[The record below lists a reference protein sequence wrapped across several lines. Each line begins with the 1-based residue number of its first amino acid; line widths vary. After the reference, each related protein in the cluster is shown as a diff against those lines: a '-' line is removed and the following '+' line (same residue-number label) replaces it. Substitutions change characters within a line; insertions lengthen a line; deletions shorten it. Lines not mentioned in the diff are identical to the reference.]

1 MLEGC
6 CRQQVR
12 WTHSIRSARGAVYRL
27 CVGGLIAGSTV
38 ALALGL
44 TQAQVQAQTQA
55 IAQAQ
60 AQPQPQAQPQL
71 QTPPQLQAQ
80 PSPRAMPFSA
90 ETQNTA
96 VTQYENS
103 FPIFHPTRDPRGM
116 VASEQRLATQVGV
129 DILAKGGNAIDAA
142 VGVGFALAVVLP
154 NAGNLGGGG
163 FMLVQ
168 TAKGAKPIALDFREV
183 APASASRDMYL
194 DQKDHVIA
202 GKSTQSPYAVGV
214 PGSVAGLVRALQ
226 DYGTLSLEQVIAPAI
241 QLAEDGFIV
250 SAVLAEQFS
259 LQRTHLGRWPGT
271 REIFFKHKD
280 PSNASCALSE
290 CSLDALTTY
299 RAGERLIQKDLASTL
314 RLIAQHGAAGFY
326 EGPIAQKIV
335 AELNLDGQV
344 LSLKDLQDYRVVQRE
359 PVHGTYRSFD
369 IYSMPAPSSGGV
381 HLIQMLNLLERYPL
395 AQYGAGSAQVVHLI
409 AESARLAYA
418 DRAEHLGDPDFVKV
432 PQKGLTSKK
441 YANELADKI
450 KLDRATPSVMVK
462 PGQPQAFESDQTTH
476 FSVMDAAGNVVSC
489 TYTLNLNF
497 GSGIV
502 ARGTGVLLNN
512 EMDDFSIKPGVP
524 NAFGLI
530 GGDAN
535 GIAPGKRPLSSMTP
549 VIVSTQQGPMLA
561 TGSPGG
567 ARIITTVLQ
576 NLINIIDFNMNV
588 TEAIAMPRMHHQWSP
603 DFLRLEQGFSP
614 DTIALLQKMGHEVRI
629 MPAMGRVQTVQ
640 RRGNFYFGASDPRNP
655 DGAALGIG
663 PSP

>member
-27 CVGGLIAGSTV
+27 CLGGLIVGSTV
-38 ALALGL
+38 ALALGS
-44 TQAQVQAQTQA
+44 ARAQTQG
-55 IAQAQ
+55 QN
-60 AQPQPQAQPQL
+60 QPQPQIQSPA
-71 QTPPQLQAQ
+71 QLQAQ
-80 PSPRAMPFSA
+80 SSSYTQPQPATLSA
-90 ETQNTA
+90 VAQNTA
-96 VTQYENS
+96 ITQYDHTFS
-103 FPIFHPTRDPRGM
+103 IFHPERGQRGM
-116 VASEQRLATQVGV
+116 VASEQRLASQVGI
-129 DILAKGGNAIDAA
+129 DILAQGGNAIDAA

-154 NAGNLGGGG
+154 NSAGLGGGG
-163 FMLVQ
+163 FMLIQ
-168 TAKGAKPIALDFREV
+168 TAKGTKPVALDFREV

-194 DQKDHVIA
+194 DAQDRVLA
-202 GKSTQSPYAVGV
+202 SKSTQSPYAVGV
-214 PGSVAGLVRALQ
+214 PGSVAGLARALQ

-241 QLAEDGFIV
+241 HLAENGFIV
-250 SAVLAEQFS
+250 SAVLAEQLS

-280 PSNASCALSE
+280 PSNTSCALSE

-314 RLIAQHGAAGFY
+314 RLIGQHGAAGFY
-326 EGPIAQKIV
+326 QGPVAQKIV
-335 AELNLDGQV
+335 AELNLDGQI

-359 PVHGTYRSFD
+359 PVHGTYRGFD

-409 AESARLAYA
+409 AESARLAYS
-418 DRAEHLGDPDFVKV
+418 DRAEHLGDPDFVKI
-432 PQKGLTSKK
+432 PQTGLTSKK
-441 YANELADKI
+441 YANELAGKI

-462 PGQPQAFESDQTTH
+462 PGQPQGFESDQTTH

-502 ARGTGVLLNN
+502 ARGTGVLMNN

-535 GIAPGKRPLSSMTP
+535 AIAPGKRPLSSMTP

-576 NLINIIDFNMNV
+576 QLINIIDFKMNIA
-588 TEAIAMPRMHHQWSP
+588 EAIAMPRMHHQWLP
-603 DFLRLEQGFSP
+603 DFLRLERGYSP

-640 RRGNFYFGASDPRNP
+640 RRGDLFLGASDPRNP

-663 PSP
+663 LSP

>member
-6 CRQQVR
+6 RQQMR
-12 WTHSIRSARGAVYRL
+12 WTHSIRSARGAVYRF
-27 CVGGLIAGSTV
+27 CVGGLIAGIAAAATLPP
-38 ALALGL
+38 ARAQTL
-44 TQAQVQAQTQA
+44 TQTQA
-55 IAQAQ
+55 PVQSL
-60 AQPQPQAQPQL
+60 PQPLP
-71 QTPPQLQAQ
+71 Q
-80 PSPRAMPFSA
+80 PSPQVQTQLAPPSA
-90 ETQNTA
+90 TAPNTA
-96 VTQYENS
+96 ITRYDNS
-103 FPIFHPTRDPRGM
+103 FSIFHPERGQRGM
-116 VASEQRLATQVGV
+116 VASEQRLASQVGV
-129 DILAKGGNAIDAA
+129 DILAQGGNAIDAA

-168 TAKGAKPIALDFREV
+168 TAKGTKPVALDFREV

-194 DQKDHVIA
+194 DAQDRVIT
-202 GKSTQSPYAVGV
+202 GKSTQSPFAVGV

-241 QLAEDGFIV
+241 QLAENGFIV

-280 PSNASCALSE
+280 PSNTTCTLSE
-290 CSLDALTTY
+290 CPLDALTTY
-299 RAGERLIQKDLASTL
+299 RAGERLIQKDLANTL
-314 RLIAQHGAAGFY
+314 RLIAQQGAAGFY
-326 EGPIAQKIV
+326 QGTVAQKIV
-335 AELNLDGQV
+335 AELNLDGQA

-359 PVHGTYRSFD
+359 AVHGTYRGFD
-369 IYSMPAPSSGGV
+369 VYSMPAPSSGGV

-395 AQYGAGSAQVVHLI
+395 AQYGAGSAQVLHLI

-432 PQKGLTSKK
+432 PQKGLVAKK
-441 YANELADKI
+441 YADELAGKI
-450 KLDRATPSVMVK
+450 KLDRATPSATVK

-535 GIAPGKRPLSSMTP
+535 AIAPGKRPLSSMTP
-549 VIVSTQQGPMLA
+549 VIVSGPEGPMLA

-576 NLINIIDFNMNV
+576 NLINIIDFKMNIA
-588 TEAIAMPRMHHQWSP
+588 EAIAAPRMHHQWLP
-603 DFLRLEQGFSP
+603 DFLRLERGFSP
-614 DTIALLQKMGHEVRI
+614 DTVVLLKNIGHEVRI
-629 MPAMGRVQTVQ
+629 MPTMGRVQTVQ
-640 RRGNFYFGASDPRNP
+640 RQSNLFWGASDPRNP
-655 DGAALGIG
+655 DGAALGLG
-663 PSP
+663 LNP

>member
-1 MLEGC
+1 MLEG

-12 WTHSIRSARGAVYRL
+12 WTHSIRSAQGAVYRL
-27 CVGGLIAGSTV
+27 CVGGFIVGSSIAI
-38 ALALGL
+38 ALSPA
-44 TQAQVQAQTQA
+44 QAQTHGQIQPQTQLQSPA
-55 IAQAQ
+55 QPQAQAQ
-60 AQPQPQAQPQL
+60 AQA
-71 QTPPQLQAQ
+71 QLQAQ
-80 PSPRAMPFSA
+80 PQSAPPSPVA
-90 ETQNTA
+90 QNTA
-96 VTQYENS
+96 ITRYDNS
-103 FPIFHPTRDPRGM
+103 FSIFHPERGQRGM
-116 VASEQRLATQVGV
+116 VASEQRLASQVGV
-129 DILAKGGNAIDAA
+129 DILAQGGNAIDAA

-163 FMLVQ
+163 FMLMQ
-168 TAKGAKPIALDFREV
+168 TAKATQPVALDFREV

-194 DQKDHVIA
+194 DEKDRVVA

-241 QLAEDGFIV
+241 QLAENGFIV

-280 PSNASCALSE
+280 PSKISCALSD
-290 CSLDALTTY
+290 CPLDALTTY

-326 EGPIAQKIV
+326 SGPVAQKIV
-335 AELNLDGQV
+335 TELNQDGQV
-344 LSLKDLQDYRVVQRE
+344 FSLKDLQDYRVVVRE
-359 PVHGTYRSFD
+359 PVHGTYRGFD
-369 IYSMPAPSSGGV
+369 VYSMPAPSSGGV

-432 PQKGLTSKK
+432 PQKGLASKK
-441 YANELADKI
+441 YADELTSKI
-450 KLDRATPSVMVK
+450 KPDRATPSAMVK
-462 PGQPQAFESDQTTH
+462 AGQPQAFESDQTTH

-535 GIAPGKRPLSSMTP
+535 AIAPGKRPLSSMTP
-549 VIVSTQQGPMLA
+549 VIISTAEGAVLA

-576 NLINIIDFNMNV
+576 NLINIIDFKMNIA
-588 TEAIAMPRMHHQWSP
+588 EAIAVPRMHHQWVP
-603 DFLRLEQGFSP
+603 DYLRLERGFSP

-640 RRGNFYFGASDPRNP
+640 RTGTQFFGASDPRNP
-655 DGAALGIG
+655 DGAAFGIG
-663 PSP
+663 LSP

>member
-6 CRQQVR
+6 RQQMR
-12 WTHSIRSARGAVYRL
+12 WTHSIRSARGAVYRF
-27 CVGGLIAGSTV
+27 CVGGLIAGIAAAATLPP
-38 ALALGL
+38 ARAQTL
-44 TQAQVQAQTQA
+44 TQTAPVQSL
-55 IAQAQ
+55 
-60 AQPQPQAQPQL
+60 PQPLP
-71 QTPPQLQAQ
+71 Q
-80 PSPRAMPFSA
+80 PSPQVQTQLAPPSA
-90 ETQNTA
+90 TAPNTA
-96 VTQYENS
+96 ITRYDNS
-103 FPIFHPTRDPRGM
+103 FSIFHPERGQRGM
-116 VASEQRLATQVGV
+116 VASEQRLASQVGV
-129 DILAKGGNAIDAA
+129 DILAQGGNAIDAA

-168 TAKGAKPIALDFREV
+168 TAKGTKPVALDFREV

-194 DQKDHVIA
+194 DAQDRVIT
-202 GKSTQSPYAVGV
+202 GKSTQSPFAVGV

-241 QLAEDGFIV
+241 QLAENGFIV

-280 PSNASCALSE
+280 PSNTTCTLSE
-290 CSLDALTTY
+290 CPLDSLTTY
-299 RAGERLIQKDLASTL
+299 RAGERLIQKDLANTL
-314 RLIAQHGAAGFY
+314 RLIAQQGAAGFY
-326 EGPIAQKIV
+326 QGTVAQKIV
-335 AELNLDGQV
+335 AELNLDGQA

-359 PVHGTYRSFD
+359 AVHGTYRGFD
-369 IYSMPAPSSGGV
+369 VYSMPAPSSGGV

-395 AQYGAGSAQVVHLI
+395 AQYGAGSAQVLHLI

-432 PQKGLTSKK
+432 PQKGLVAKK
-441 YANELADKI
+441 YADELAGKI
-450 KLDRATPSVMVK
+450 KLDRATPSATVK

-535 GIAPGKRPLSSMTP
+535 AIAPGKRPLSSMTP
-549 VIVSTQQGPMLA
+549 VIVSGPEGPILA

-576 NLINIIDFNMNV
+576 NLINIIDFKMNIA
-588 TEAIAMPRMHHQWSP
+588 EAIAAPRMHHQWLP
-603 DFLRLEQGFSP
+603 DFLRLERGFSP
-614 DTIALLQKMGHEVRI
+614 DTVVLLKNMGHEVRI
-629 MPAMGRVQTVQ
+629 MPTMGRVQTVQ
-640 RRGNFYFGASDPRNP
+640 RQSNLFWGASDPRNP
-655 DGAALGIG
+655 DGAALGLG
-663 PSP
+663 LNP

>member
-6 CRQQVR
+6 CRQQMR

-27 CVGGLIAGSTV
+27 CVGGLIAGIAAAATLPP
-38 ALALGL
+38 ARAQTLTP
-44 TQAQVQAQTQA
+44 TQAPVQSLPQPLLQPSLQVQTRPAPPSATAPNTA
-55 IAQAQ
+55 IA
-60 AQPQPQAQPQL
+60 
-71 QTPPQLQAQ
+71 
-80 PSPRAMPFSA
+80 R
-90 ETQNTA
+90 
-96 VTQYENS
+96 YDNS
-103 FPIFHPTRDPRGM
+103 FSIFHPERGQRGM
-116 VASEQRLATQVGV
+116 VASEQRLASQVGV
-129 DILAKGGNAIDAA
+129 DILAQGGNAIDAA

-168 TAKGAKPIALDFREV
+168 TAKGTKPVALDFREV

-194 DQKDHVIA
+194 DAQDRVIA
-202 GKSTQSPYAVGV
+202 GKSTQSPFAVGV
-214 PGSVAGLVRALQ
+214 PGSVAGLVRVLQ

-241 QLAEDGFIV
+241 QLAENGFIV

-280 PSNASCALSE
+280 PSNTNCALAE
-290 CSLDALTTY
+290 CSLDTLITY
-299 RAGERLIQKDLASTL
+299 RAGERLFQKDLAHTL

-326 EGPIAQKIV
+326 QGPVAQKIV
-335 AELNLDGQV
+335 AELNLEGQA
-344 LSLKDLQDYRVVQRE
+344 LSLKDLQDYRVVQRQ
-359 PVHGTYRSFD
+359 PVHGTYRGFD

-409 AESARLAYA
+409 AEIARLAYA

-432 PQKGLTSKK
+432 PQTGLTSKK
-441 YANELADKI
+441 YANELAGKI
-450 KLDRATPSVMVK
+450 KPDRATPSVIIK

-535 GIAPGKRPLSSMTP
+535 AIAPGKRPLSSMTP
-549 VIVSTQQGPMLA
+549 VIVSGPEGSMLA

-576 NLINIIDFNMNV
+576 NLINVIDFKMNIAD
-588 TEAIAMPRMHHQWSP
+588 AIAAPRMHHQWLP
-603 DFLRLEQGFSP
+603 DFLRLERGFSP
-614 DTIALLQKMGHEVRI
+614 DTVVLLKNMGHEVRI
-629 MPAMGRVQTVQ
+629 MPTMGRVQTVQ
-640 RRGNFYFGASDPRNP
+640 RQTNLFWGASDPRNP
-655 DGAALGIG
+655 DGAALGLG
-663 PSP
+663 LNP

>member
-1 MLEGC
+1 MLEGS
-6 CRQQVR
+6 RQQMR
-12 WTHSIRSARGAVYRL
+12 WTHSIRSARGAVYRF
-27 CVGGLIAGSTV
+27 CVGGLIAGIAAAATLPP
-38 ALALGL
+38 ARAQTL
-44 TQAQVQAQTQA
+44 TQTQA
-55 IAQAQ
+55 PVQSL
-60 AQPQPQAQPQL
+60 PQPLP
-71 QTPPQLQAQ
+71 Q
-80 PSPRAMPFSA
+80 PSPQVQTQLASPSA
-90 ETQNTA
+90 TAPNTA
-96 VTQYENS
+96 ITRYDNS
-103 FPIFHPTRDPRGM
+103 FSIFHPERGQRGM
-116 VASEQRLATQVGV
+116 VASEQRIASQVGV
-129 DILAKGGNAIDAA
+129 DILAQGGNAIDAA

-168 TAKGAKPIALDFREV
+168 TAKGTKPVALDFREV

-194 DQKDHVIA
+194 DAQDRVIT
-202 GKSTQSPYAVGV
+202 GKSTQSPFAVGV

-241 QLAEDGFIV
+241 QLAENGFIV

-280 PSNASCALSE
+280 PSNTTCTLSE
-290 CSLDALTTY
+290 CPLDALTTY
-299 RAGERLIQKDLASTL
+299 RAGERLIQKDLANTL
-314 RLIAQHGAAGFY
+314 RLIAQQGAAGFY
-326 EGPIAQKIV
+326 QGTVAQKIV
-335 AELNLDGQV
+335 AELNLDGQA

-359 PVHGTYRSFD
+359 AVHGTYRGFD
-369 IYSMPAPSSGGV
+369 VYSMPAPSSGGV
-381 HLIQMLNLLERYPL
+381 HLIQMLNLLERFPL
-395 AQYGAGSAQVVHLI
+395 AQYGAGSAQVLHLI

-432 PQKGLTSKK
+432 PQKGLVAKK
-441 YANELADKI
+441 YADELAGKI
-450 KLDRATPSVMVK
+450 KLDRATPSATVK

-535 GIAPGKRPLSSMTP
+535 AIAPGKRPLSSMTP
-549 VIVSTQQGPMLA
+549 VIVSAPEGLVLA

-576 NLINIIDFNMNV
+576 NLVNVIDFKMNIA
-588 TEAIAMPRMHHQWSP
+588 EAIAAPRMHHQWLP
-603 DFLRLEQGFSP
+603 DFLRLERGFSP
-614 DTIALLQKMGHEVRI
+614 DTVVLLKNMGHEVRI
-629 MPAMGRVQTVQ
+629 MPTMGRVQTVQ
-640 RRGNFYFGASDPRNP
+640 RQSNFFWGASDPRNP
-655 DGAALGIG
+655 DGAALGLG
-663 PSP
+663 LNP

>member
-6 CRQQVR
+6 RQQMR
-12 WTHSIRSARGAVYRL
+12 WTHSIRSARGAVYRF
-27 CVGGLIAGSTV
+27 CVGGLIAGIAAAATLPP
-38 ALALGL
+38 ARAQTL
-44 TQAQVQAQTQA
+44 TQTAPVQSL
-55 IAQAQ
+55 
-60 AQPQPQAQPQL
+60 PQPLP
-71 QTPPQLQAQ
+71 Q
-80 PSPRAMPFSA
+80 PSPQVQTQLAPPSA
-90 ETQNTA
+90 TAPNTA
-96 VTQYENS
+96 ITRYDNS
-103 FPIFHPTRDPRGM
+103 FSIFHPERGQRGM
-116 VASEQRLATQVGV
+116 VASEQRLASQVGV
-129 DILAKGGNAIDAA
+129 DILAQGGNAIDAA

-168 TAKGAKPIALDFREV
+168 TAKGTKPVALDFREV

-194 DQKDHVIA
+194 DAQDRVIT
-202 GKSTQSPYAVGV
+202 GKSTQSPFAVGV

-241 QLAEDGFIV
+241 QLAENGFIV

-280 PSNASCALSE
+280 PSNTTCTLSE
-290 CSLDALTTY
+290 CPLDSLTTY
-299 RAGERLIQKDLASTL
+299 RAGERLIQKDLANTL
-314 RLIAQHGAAGFY
+314 RLIAQQGAAGFY
-326 EGPIAQKIV
+326 QGTVAQKIV
-335 AELNLDGQV
+335 AELNLDGQA

-359 PVHGTYRSFD
+359 AVHGTYRGFD
-369 IYSMPAPSSGGV
+369 VYSMPAPSSGGV

-395 AQYGAGSAQVVHLI
+395 AQYGAGSAQVLHLI

-432 PQKGLTSKK
+432 PQKGLVAKK
-441 YANELADKI
+441 YADELAGKI
-450 KLDRATPSVMVK
+450 KLDRATPSATVK

-535 GIAPGKRPLSSMTP
+535 AIAPGKRPLSSMTP
-549 VIVSTQQGPMLA
+549 VIVSGPEGPMLA

-576 NLINIIDFNMNV
+576 NLVNVIDFKMNIA
-588 TEAIAMPRMHHQWSP
+588 EAIAAPRMHHQWLP
-603 DFLRLEQGFSP
+603 DFLRLERGFSP
-614 DTIALLQKMGHEVRI
+614 DTVVLLKNMGHEVRI
-629 MPAMGRVQTVQ
+629 MPTMGRVQTVQ
-640 RRGNFYFGASDPRNP
+640 RQSNLFWGASDPRNP
-655 DGAALGIG
+655 DGAALGLG
-663 PSP
+663 LNP

>member
-6 CRQQVR
+6 RQQMR
-12 WTHSIRSARGAVYRL
+12 WTHSIRSARGAVYRF
-27 CVGGLIAGSTV
+27 CVGGLIAGIAAAATLPP
-38 ALALGL
+38 ARAQTL
-44 TQAQVQAQTQA
+44 TQTQA
-55 IAQAQ
+55 PVQSL
-60 AQPQPQAQPQL
+60 PQPLP
-71 QTPPQLQAQ
+71 Q
-80 PSPRAMPFSA
+80 PSPQVQTQLASPSA
-90 ETQNTA
+90 TAPNTA
-96 VTQYENS
+96 ITRYDNS
-103 FPIFHPTRDPRGM
+103 FSIFHPERGQRGM
-116 VASEQRLATQVGV
+116 VASEQRIASQVGV
-129 DILAKGGNAIDAA
+129 DILAQGGNAIDAA

-168 TAKGAKPIALDFREV
+168 TAKGTKPVALDFREV

-194 DQKDHVIA
+194 DAQDRVIT
-202 GKSTQSPYAVGV
+202 GKSTQSPFAVGV

-241 QLAEDGFIV
+241 QLAENGFIV

-280 PSNASCALSE
+280 PSNTTCTLSE
-290 CSLDALTTY
+290 CPLDALTTY
-299 RAGERLIQKDLASTL
+299 RAGERLIQKDLANTL
-314 RLIAQHGAAGFY
+314 RLIAQQGAAGFY
-326 EGPIAQKIV
+326 QGTVAQKIV
-335 AELNLDGQV
+335 AELNLDGQA

-359 PVHGTYRSFD
+359 AVHGTYRGFD
-369 IYSMPAPSSGGV
+369 VYSMPAPSSGGV
-381 HLIQMLNLLERYPL
+381 HLIQMLNLLERFPL
-395 AQYGAGSAQVVHLI
+395 AQYGAGSAQVLHLI

-432 PQKGLTSKK
+432 PQKGLVAKK
-441 YANELADKI
+441 YADELAGKI
-450 KLDRATPSVMVK
+450 KLDRATPSATVK

-535 GIAPGKRPLSSMTP
+535 AIAPGKRPLSSMTP
-549 VIVSTQQGPMLA
+549 VIVSAPEGLVLA

-576 NLINIIDFNMNV
+576 NLVNVIDFKMNIA
-588 TEAIAMPRMHHQWSP
+588 EAIAAPRMHHQWLP
-603 DFLRLEQGFSP
+603 DFLRLERGFSP
-614 DTIALLQKMGHEVRI
+614 DTVVLLKNMGHEVRI
-629 MPAMGRVQTVQ
+629 MPTMGRVQTVQ
-640 RRGNFYFGASDPRNP
+640 RQSNFFWGASDPRNP
-655 DGAALGIG
+655 DGAALGLG
-663 PSP
+663 LNP

>member
-1 MLEGC
+1 
-6 CRQQVR
+6 
-12 WTHSIRSARGAVYRL
+12 
-27 CVGGLIAGSTV
+27 
-38 ALALGL
+38 
-44 TQAQVQAQTQA
+44 
-55 IAQAQ
+55 
-60 AQPQPQAQPQL
+60 
-71 QTPPQLQAQ
+71 
-80 PSPRAMPFSA
+80 
-90 ETQNTA
+90 
-96 VTQYENS
+96 
-103 FPIFHPTRDPRGM
+103 M
-116 VASEQRLATQVGV
+116 VASEQRLASQVGV
-129 DILAKGGNAIDAA
+129 DILAQGGNAIDAA

-168 TAKGAKPIALDFREV
+168 TAKGNKPVALDFREV

-194 DQKDHVIA
+194 DAQDRVIT
-202 GKSTQSPYAVGV
+202 GKSTQSPFAVGV

-241 QLAEDGFIV
+241 QLAENGFIV

-259 LQRTHLGRWPGT
+259 LQRAHLGRWPGT

-280 PSNASCALSE
+280 PSNTTCTLSE
-290 CSLDALTTY
+290 CPLDALTTY

-314 RLIAQHGAAGFY
+314 RLIAQQGAAGFY
-326 EGPIAQKIV
+326 QGTVAQKIV
-335 AELNLDGQV
+335 AELNLDGQA

-359 PVHGTYRSFD
+359 AVHGTYRGFD
-369 IYSMPAPSSGGV
+369 VYSMPAPSSGGV
-381 HLIQMLNLLERYPL
+381 HLIQMLNLLERFPL
-395 AQYGAGSAQVVHLI
+395 AQYGAGSAQVLHLI

-418 DRAEHLGDPDFVKV
+418 DRAEYLGDPDFVKV
-432 PQKGLTSKK
+432 PQKGLVAKK
-441 YANELADKI
+441 YADELAGKI
-450 KLDRATPSVMVK
+450 KLDRATPSATVK

-502 ARGTGVLLNN
+502 VRGTGVLLNN

-535 GIAPGKRPLSSMTP
+535 AIAPGKRPLSSMTP
-549 VIVSTQQGPMLA
+549 VIVSAPEGLVLA

-576 NLINIIDFNMNV
+576 NLVNVIDFKMNIA
-588 TEAIAMPRMHHQWSP
+588 EAIAAPRMHHQWLP
-603 DFLRLEQGFSP
+603 DFLRLERGFSP
-614 DTIALLQKMGHEVRI
+614 DTVVLLKNMGHEVRI
-629 MPAMGRVQTVQ
+629 MPTMGRVQTVQ
-640 RRGNFYFGASDPRNP
+640 RQSNLFWGASDPRNP
-655 DGAALGIG
+655 DGAALGLG
-663 PSP
+663 LNP

>member
-1 MLEGC
+1 MLDA
-6 CRQQVR
+6 RVQQVR
-12 WTHSIRSARGAVYRL
+12 WSDSIRSARGAVYRL
-27 CVGGLIAGSTV
+27 CASGLIAGIAAAFFS
-38 ALALGL
+38 AH
-44 TQAQVQAQTQA
+44 AQTLAQTQA
-55 IAQAQ
+55 PVQAI
-60 AQPQPQAQPQL
+60 PQPLLQPSPQV
-71 QTPPQLQAQ
+71 QTPPA
-80 PSPRAMPFSA
+80 PASTTTP
-90 ETQNTA
+90 NTA
-96 VTQYENS
+96 VTQYDNS
-103 FPIFHPTRDPRGM
+103 FSIFHPERGQRGM
-116 VASEQRLATQVGV
+116 VASEQRLATQVGA
-129 DILAKGGNAIDAA
+129 DILAQGGNAVDAA

-154 NAGNLGGGG
+154 NAGTLGGGG

-168 TAKGAKPIALDFREV
+168 TAKSAKPVALDFREV
-183 APASASRDMYL
+183 APAAASRDMYL
-194 DQKDHVIA
+194 DPQDRVIA

-226 DYGTLSLEQVIAPAI
+226 DYGTLSLEQVVAPAI
-241 QLAEDGFIV
+241 QLAENGFIV

-271 REIFFKHKD
+271 REIFFKHKE
-280 PSNASCALSE
+280 PSNSSCALAD
-290 CSLDALTTY
+290 CPLDALTTY
-299 RAGERLIQKDLASTL
+299 RAGDRLVQKDLASTL

-326 EGPIAQKIV
+326 QGPVAQKIV

-344 LSLKDLQDYRVVQRE
+344 LSLKDLQDYRVAKRE
-359 PVHGTYRSFD
+359 PVHGTYRG
-369 IYSMPAPSSGGV
+369 INVYSMPAPSSGGV

-395 AQYGAGSAQVVHLI
+395 AQYGSGSAQVLHLI

-432 PQKGLTSKK
+432 PQKGLASKR
-441 YANELADKI
+441 YADELARKI
-450 KLDRATPSVMVK
+450 KPDRATPSAMVRA
-462 PGQPQAFESDQTTH
+462 GQPQAFESDQTTH

-535 GIAPGKRPLSSMTP
+535 AIAPGKRPLSSMTP
-549 VIVSTQQGPMLA
+549 VIVSTQDGPVLA

-576 NLINIIDFNMNV
+576 NLINIIDFKMNIA
-588 TEAIAMPRMHHQWSP
+588 EAIAAPRMHHQWLP
-603 DFLRLEQGFSP
+603 DFLRLERGFSP

-640 RRGNFYFGASDPRNP
+640 RQAEHFLGASDPRNP
-655 DGAALGIG
+655 DGAAQGLALTR
-663 PSP
+663 

>member
-6 CRQQVR
+6 RQQMR

-27 CVGGLIAGSTV
+27 CVSGLIAGSSI
-38 ALALGL
+38 ALSFSP
-44 TQAQVQAQTQA
+44 TWAQTQA
-55 IAQAQ
+55 QSP
-60 AQPQPQAQPQL
+60 AQPQPQSPAQPQ
-71 QTPPQLQAQ
+71 PQSSSHTQAQ
-80 PSPRAMPFSA
+80 AAPPPALA
-90 ETQNTA
+90 QNTA
-96 VTQYENS
+96 ITRYDNS
-103 FPIFHPTRDPRGM
+103 FSIFHPERGQRGM
-116 VASEQRLATQVGV
+116 VASEQRLASQVGV
-129 DILAKGGNAIDAA
+129 DILARGGNAIDAA

-168 TAKGAKPIALDFREV
+168 TAQASKPVALDFREV

-194 DQKDHVIA
+194 DAQDRVIA
-202 GKSTQSPYAVGV
+202 GKSTQSPFAVGV

-241 QLAEDGFIV
+241 QLAENGFIV

-280 PSNASCALSE
+280 SSKTSCALAE
-290 CSLDALTTY
+290 CSLDTLTTY
-299 RAGERLIQKDLASTL
+299 RAGERLIQKDLATTL

-326 EGPIAQKIV
+326 QGPVAQKII
-335 AELNLDGQV
+335 AELNLDGQA

-359 PVHGTYRSFD
+359 PVHGTYRGFD
-369 IYSMPAPSSGGV
+369 VYSMPAPSSGGV

-395 AQYGAGSAQVVHLI
+395 AQYGAGSAQVLHLI

-432 PQKGLTSKK
+432 PQTGLISKK
-441 YANELADKI
+441 YANELAGKI
-450 KLDRATPSVMVK
+450 KLDRVTPSVMVK

-476 FSVMDAAGNVVSC
+476 FSVIDAAGNVVSC

-535 GIAPGKRPLSSMTP
+535 AIAPGKRPLSSMTP
-549 VIVSTQQGPMLA
+549 VIVSGPEGPMLA

-576 NLINIIDFNMNV
+576 NLINMIDFKMNIA
-588 TEAIAMPRMHHQWSP
+588 EAIAAPRMHHQWLP
-603 DFLRLEQGFSP
+603 DFLRLERGFSP
-614 DTIALLQKMGHEVRI
+614 DTVVLLKNMGHDIRI

-640 RRGNFYFGASDPRNP
+640 RQANLFWGASDPRNP
-655 DGAALGIG
+655 DGAALGLG
-663 PSP
+663 LTP

>member
-6 CRQQVR
+6 RQQMR
-12 WTHSIRSARGAVYRL
+12 WTHSIRSARGAVYRF
-27 CVGGLIAGSTV
+27 CVGGLIAGIAAAATLPP
-38 ALALGL
+38 ARAQTL
-44 TQAQVQAQTQA
+44 TQTAPVQSL
-55 IAQAQ
+55 
-60 AQPQPQAQPQL
+60 PQPLP
-71 QTPPQLQAQ
+71 Q
-80 PSPRAMPFSA
+80 PSPQVQTQLAPPSA
-90 ETQNTA
+90 TAPNTA
-96 VTQYENS
+96 ITRYDNS
-103 FPIFHPTRDPRGM
+103 FSIFHPERGQRGM
-116 VASEQRLATQVGV
+116 VASEQRLASQVGV
-129 DILAKGGNAIDAA
+129 DILAQGGNAIDAA

-168 TAKGAKPIALDFREV
+168 TAKGTKPVALDFREV

-194 DQKDHVIA
+194 DAQDRVII
-202 GKSTQSPYAVGV
+202 GKSTQSPFAVGV

-241 QLAEDGFIV
+241 QLAENGFIV

-280 PSNASCALSE
+280 PSNTTCTLSE
-290 CSLDALTTY
+290 CPLDSLTTY
-299 RAGERLIQKDLASTL
+299 RAGERLIQKDLANTL
-314 RLIAQHGAAGFY
+314 RLIAQQGAAGFY
-326 EGPIAQKIV
+326 QGTVAQKIV
-335 AELNLDGQV
+335 AELNLDGQA

-359 PVHGTYRSFD
+359 AVHGTYRGFD
-369 IYSMPAPSSGGV
+369 VYSMPAPSSGGV

-395 AQYGAGSAQVVHLI
+395 AQYGAGSAQVLHLI

-432 PQKGLTSKK
+432 PQKGLVAKK
-441 YANELADKI
+441 YADELAGKI
-450 KLDRATPSVMVK
+450 KLDRATPSATVK

-476 FSVMDAAGNVVSC
+476 FSVMDTAGNVVSC

-535 GIAPGKRPLSSMTP
+535 AIAPGKRPLSSMTP
-549 VIVSTQQGPMLA
+549 VIVSTQQGQILA

-576 NLINIIDFNMNV
+576 QLINIIDFKMNIA
-588 TEAIAMPRMHHQWSP
+588 EAIAMPRMHHQWLP
-603 DFLRLEQGFSP
+603 DFLRLERGYSP

-640 RRGNFYFGASDPRNP
+640 RQGELFLGASDPRNP
-655 DGAALGIG
+655 DGAAHGLALTR
-663 PSP
+663 

>member
-6 CRQQVR
+6 CRQQMR

-27 CVGGLIAGSTV
+27 CVGGLIAGIAAAATLPP
-38 ALALGL
+38 ARAQTL
-44 TQAQVQAQTQA
+44 TQTQA
-55 IAQAQ
+55 PVQSL
-60 AQPQPQAQPQL
+60 PQPL
-71 QTPPQLQAQ
+71 LQ
-80 PSPRAMPFSA
+80 PSLQVQTRPAPPSA
-90 ETQNTA
+90 TAPNTA
-96 VTQYENS
+96 IARYDNTFS
-103 FPIFHPTRDPRGM
+103 IFHPERGQRGM
-116 VASEQRLATQVGV
+116 VASEQRLASQVGV
-129 DILAKGGNAIDAA
+129 DILAQGGNAIDAA

-168 TAKGAKPIALDFREV
+168 TAKGTKPVALDFREV

-194 DQKDHVIA
+194 DHQDRVIA

-214 PGSVAGLVRALQ
+214 PGSVAGLARALQ

-241 QLAEDGFIV
+241 QLAENGFIV

-271 REIFFKHKD
+271 REIFFKYKD
-280 PSNASCALSE
+280 PSNTHCALAE
-290 CSLDALTTY
+290 CSLDALITY
-299 RAGERLIQKDLASTL
+299 RAGERLIQKDLAHTL
-314 RLIAQHGAAGFY
+314 RLIAQHGAGGFY
-326 EGPIAQKIV
+326 QGPVAQKIV
-335 AELNLDGQV
+335 AELNLEGQA
-344 LSLKDLQDYRVVQRE
+344 LSLKDLQDYRVVQRQ
-359 PVHGTYRSFD
+359 PVHGTYRGFD

-409 AESARLAYA
+409 AETARLAYA

-432 PQKGLTSKK
+432 PQTGLTSKK
-441 YANELADKI
+441 YADELANKI
-450 KLDRATPSVMVK
+450 KPDRVTPSVMVK
-462 PGQPQAFESDQTTH
+462 PGQPPAFESDQTTH

-535 GIAPGKRPLSSMTP
+535 AIAPGKRPLSSMTP
-549 VIVSTQQGPMLA
+549 VIVSGPEGPMLA

-576 NLINIIDFNMNV
+576 NLINIIDFKMNIA
-588 TEAIAMPRMHHQWSP
+588 EAIAAPRMHHQWLP
-603 DFLRLEQGFSP
+603 DFLRLERGFSP
-614 DTIALLQKMGHEVRI
+614 DTVVLLKNMGHEVRI
-629 MPAMGRVQTVQ
+629 MPTMGRVQTVQ
-640 RRGNFYFGASDPRNP
+640 RQSNLFLGASDPRNP
-655 DGAALGIG
+655 DGAALGVGLI
-663 PSP
+663 P

>member
-6 CRQQVR
+6 RQQMR

-27 CVGGLIAGSTV
+27 CASGLIAGITV
-38 ALALGL
+38 AAVLPPA
-44 TQAQVQAQTQA
+44 QAQTLTQT
-55 IAQAQ
+55 QSPVQ
-60 AQPQPQAQPQL
+60 SLSQPL
-71 QTPPQLQAQ
+71 LQ
-80 PSPRAMPFSA
+80 PSHQVQTQPAPPSA
-90 ETQNTA
+90 TAPNTA
-96 VTQYENS
+96 ITRYDNS
-103 FPIFHPTRDPRGM
+103 FSIFHPERGQRGM
-116 VASEQRLATQVGV
+116 VASEQRLASQVGV
-129 DILAKGGNAIDAA
+129 DILAQGGNAIDAA
-142 VGVGFALAVVLP
+142 VGLGFALAVVLP

-168 TAKGAKPIALDFREV
+168 TAQATKPVALDFREV

-194 DQKDHVIA
+194 DAQDRVIA

-241 QLAEDGFIV
+241 QLAENGFIV
-250 SAVLAEQFS
+250 STVLAEQFS

-280 PSNASCALSE
+280 PSKTSCALSE
-290 CSLDALTTY
+290 CPLDALTTY
-299 RAGERLIQKDLASTL
+299 RAGERLIQKDLANTL
-314 RLIAQHGAAGFY
+314 RLIAQQGAAGFY
-326 EGPIAQKIV
+326 QGPVAQKIV

-344 LSLKDLQDYRVVQRE
+344 FSLKDLQDYRVVQRE
-359 PVHGTYRSFD
+359 PVHGKYRGFD

-395 AQYGAGSAQVVHLI
+395 AQYGAGSAQVLHLI

-418 DRAEHLGDPDFVKV
+418 DRAEYLGDSDFVKV
-432 PQKGLTSKK
+432 PQKGLASKK
-441 YANELADKI
+441 YAEELARKI
-450 KLDRATPSVMVK
+450 KLDRATPSVMVN
-462 PGQPQAFESDQTTH
+462 PGQPQAFESEQTTH
-476 FSVMDAAGNVVSC
+476 FSVMDAEGNVVSC

-535 GIAPGKRPLSSMTP
+535 AIAPGKRPLSSMTP
-549 VIVSTQQGPMLA
+549 VIVSAQEGPVLA

-576 NLINIIDFNMNV
+576 NLVNIIDFKMNIA
-588 TEAIAMPRMHHQWSP
+588 EAIAAPRMHHQWLP
-603 DFLRLEQGFSP
+603 DFLRLERGFSP
-614 DTIALLQKMGHEVRI
+614 DTVVLLKNMGHEVRI
-629 MPAMGRVQTVQ
+629 MPTMGRVQTVQ
-640 RRGNFYFGASDPRNP
+640 RQSNLFWGASDPRNP
-655 DGAALGIG
+655 DGAALGLRLN
-663 PSP
+663 P

>member
-6 CRQQVR
+6 RQQMR
-12 WTHSIRSARGAVYRL
+12 WTHSIRSARGAVYRF
-27 CVGGLIAGSTV
+27 CVGGLIAGIAAAATLPP
-38 ALALGL
+38 ARAQTL
-44 TQAQVQAQTQA
+44 TQTAPVQSL
-55 IAQAQ
+55 
-60 AQPQPQAQPQL
+60 PQPLP
-71 QTPPQLQAQ
+71 Q
-80 PSPRAMPFSA
+80 PSPQVQTQLAPPSA
-90 ETQNTA
+90 TAPNTA
-96 VTQYENS
+96 ITRYDNS
-103 FPIFHPTRDPRGM
+103 FPIFHPERGQRGM
-116 VASEQRLATQVGV
+116 VASEQRLASQVGV
-129 DILAKGGNAIDAA
+129 DILAQGGNAIDAA

-168 TAKGAKPIALDFREV
+168 TAKGTKPVALDFREV

-194 DQKDHVIA
+194 DAQDRVIT
-202 GKSTQSPYAVGV
+202 GKSTQSPFAVGV

-241 QLAEDGFIV
+241 QLAENGFIV

-280 PSNASCALSE
+280 PSNTTCTLSE
-290 CSLDALTTY
+290 CPLDSLTTY
-299 RAGERLIQKDLASTL
+299 RAGERLIQKDLANTL
-314 RLIAQHGAAGFY
+314 RLIAQQGAAGFY
-326 EGPIAQKIV
+326 QGTVAQKIV
-335 AELNLDGQV
+335 AELNLDGQA

-359 PVHGTYRSFD
+359 AVHGTYRGFD
-369 IYSMPAPSSGGV
+369 VYSMPAPSSGGV

-395 AQYGAGSAQVVHLI
+395 AQYGAGSAQVLHLI

-432 PQKGLTSKK
+432 PQKGLVAKK
-441 YANELADKI
+441 YADELAGKI
-450 KLDRATPSVMVK
+450 KLDRATPSATVK

-535 GIAPGKRPLSSMTP
+535 AIAPGKRPLSSMTP
-549 VIVSTQQGPMLA
+549 VIVSGPEGPMLA

-576 NLINIIDFNMNV
+576 NLINIIDFKMNIA
-588 TEAIAMPRMHHQWSP
+588 EAIAAPRMHHQWLP
-603 DFLRLEQGFSP
+603 DFLRLERGFSP
-614 DTIALLQKMGHEVRI
+614 DTVVLLKNMGHEVRI
-629 MPAMGRVQTVQ
+629 MPTMGRVQTVQ
-640 RRGNFYFGASDPRNP
+640 RQSNLFWGASDPRNP
-655 DGAALGIG
+655 DGAALGLG
-663 PSP
+663 LNP

>member
-1 MLEGC
+1 MLEAL
-6 CRQQVR
+6 RQQRR
-12 WTHSIRSARGAVYRL
+12 WSDSIRSGRVAVCRL
-27 CVGGLIAGSTV
+27 LTVGLIAGTV
-38 ALALGL
+38 PPLAV
-44 TQAQVQAQTQA
+44 A
-55 IAQAQ
+55 
-60 AQPQPQAQPQL
+60 
-71 QTPPQLQAQ
+71 
-80 PSPRAMPFSA
+80 
-90 ETQNTA
+90 QNTA
-96 VTQYENS
+96 VTQYDNS
-103 FPIFHPTRDPRGM
+103 FSIFHPEQGQRGM

-129 DILAKGGNAIDAA
+129 DILAQGGNAIDAA

-163 FMLVQ
+163 FMLIQ
-168 TAKGAKPIALDFREV
+168 TAKSTAPVALDFREV
-183 APASASRDMYL
+183 APALASRDMYL
-194 DQKDHVIA
+194 DQKDRVIA

-226 DYGTLSLEQVIAPAI
+226 EHGTLSLEQVIAPAI
-241 QLAEDGFIV
+241 GLAENGFIV
-250 SAVLAEQFS
+250 SAVLAEQFA

-271 REIFFKHKD
+271 REIFFKLKD
-280 PSNASCALSE
+280 PTNTSCALAQCPLES
-290 CSLDALTTY
+290 LTTFG
-299 RAGERLIQKDLASTL
+299 AGERLVQKDLAATL
-314 RLIAQHGAAGFY
+314 RLIAKHGAAGFY
-326 EGPIAQKIV
+326 SGPVAQKIV
-335 AELNLDGQV
+335 DELNIDAQTM
-344 LSLKDLQDYRVVQRE
+344 SLKDLQDYRVVQRQ
-359 PVHGTYRSFD
+359 PVHGTYRGLD

-395 AQYGAGSAQVVHLI
+395 AQYGAGSAQVIHLI

-432 PQKGLTSKK
+432 PQKGLASKK
-441 YANELADKI
+441 YADELANKI
-450 KLDRATPSVMVK
+450 KPDRVTPSASVRA
-462 PGQPQAFESDQTTH
+462 GQPQAYESDQTTH
-476 FSVMDAAGNVVSC
+476 FSVMDASGNVVSC

-512 EMDDFSIKPGVP
+512 EMDDFSVKPGVP

-535 GIAPGKRPLSSMTP
+535 AIAPGKRPLSSMTP

-576 NLINIIDFNMNV
+576 NLINVIDFKMNIA
-588 TEAIAMPRMHHQWSP
+588 EAIAAPRMHHQWVP

-614 DTIALLQKMGHEVRI
+614 DTIALLKNMGHEVRV

-640 RRGNFYFGASDPRNP
+640 RRGNLFMGASDPRNP
-655 DGAALGIG
+655 DGAALGLG
-663 PSP
+663 SSP

>member
-6 CRQQVR
+6 RQQMR
-12 WTHSIRSARGAVYRL
+12 WTHSIRSARGSVYRF
-27 CVGGLIAGSTV
+27 CVGGLIAGIAAAAT
-38 ALALGL
+38 LPP
-44 TQAQVQAQTQA
+44 TRAQTLT
-55 IAQAQ
+55 
-60 AQPQPQAQPQL
+60 QPQAPVQSLPQPL
-71 QTPPQLQAQ
+71 LQ
-80 PSPRAMPFSA
+80 PSPQVQTQPAPPSA
-90 ETQNTA
+90 TAPNTA
-96 VTQYENS
+96 ITRYDNS
-103 FPIFHPTRDPRGM
+103 FSIFYPERGQRGM
-116 VASEQRLATQVGV
+116 VASEQRLASQVGV
-129 DILAKGGNAIDAA
+129 EILARGGNAIDAA

-154 NAGNLGGGG
+154 NSGGLGGGG

-168 TAKGAKPIALDFREV
+168 TAKGTKPVALDFREV

-194 DQKDHVIA
+194 DSQDRVIP

-226 DYGTLSLEQVIAPAI
+226 DYGKLSLEQVIAPAI

-280 PSNASCALSE
+280 PSNTTCTLSE
-290 CSLDALTTY
+290 CPLDALTTY

-314 RLIAQHGAAGFY
+314 RLIAQYGGAGFY
-326 EGPIAQKIV
+326 QGPVAQKIV
-335 AELNLDGQV
+335 AELNLDGQA

-359 PVHGTYRSFD
+359 AVHGTYRGFD
-369 IYSMPAPSSGGV
+369 VYSMPAPSSGGV

-395 AQYGAGSAQVVHLI
+395 AQYGAGSAQVIHLI

-418 DRAEHLGDPDFVKV
+418 DRAEYLGDPDFVKV

-441 YANELADKI
+441 YADELAVKI
-450 KLDRATPSVMVK
+450 KLDRATPSATVK

-476 FSVMDAAGNVVSC
+476 FSVMDTAGNVVSC

-535 GIAPGKRPLSSMTP
+535 AIAPGKRPLSSMTP
-549 VIVSTQQGPMLA
+549 VIVSTQQGQILA

-576 NLINIIDFNMNV
+576 QLINIIDFKMNIA
-588 TEAIAMPRMHHQWSP
+588 EAIAMPRMHHQWLP
-603 DFLRLEQGFSP
+603 DFLRLERGYSP

-640 RRGNFYFGASDPRNP
+640 RQGELFLGASDPRNP
-655 DGAALGIG
+655 DGAAHGLALTR
-663 PSP
+663 

>member
-6 CRQQVR
+6 RQQMR
-12 WTHSIRSARGAVYRL
+12 WTHSIRSARGAVYRF
-27 CVGGLIAGSTV
+27 CVGGLIAGIAAAATLPP
-38 ALALGL
+38 ARAQTL
-44 TQAQVQAQTQA
+44 TQTQA
-55 IAQAQ
+55 PVQSL
-60 AQPQPQAQPQL
+60 PQPLP
-71 QTPPQLQAQ
+71 Q
-80 PSPRAMPFSA
+80 PSPQVQTQLAPPSA
-90 ETQNTA
+90 TAPNTA
-96 VTQYENS
+96 ITRYDNS
-103 FPIFHPTRDPRGM
+103 FSIFHPERGQRGM
-116 VASEQRLATQVGV
+116 VASEQRLASQVGV
-129 DILAKGGNAIDAA
+129 DILAQGGNAIDAA

-168 TAKGAKPIALDFREV
+168 TAKGTKPVALDFREV

-194 DQKDHVIA
+194 DAQDRVIT
-202 GKSTQSPYAVGV
+202 GKSTQSPFAVGV

-241 QLAEDGFIV
+241 QLAENGFIV

-280 PSNASCALSE
+280 PSNTTCTLSE
-290 CSLDALTTY
+290 CPLDSLTTY
-299 RAGERLIQKDLASTL
+299 RAGERLIQKDLANTL
-314 RLIAQHGAAGFY
+314 RLIAQQGAAGFY
-326 EGPIAQKIV
+326 QGTVAQKIV
-335 AELNLDGQV
+335 AELNLDGQA

-359 PVHGTYRSFD
+359 AVHGTYRGFD
-369 IYSMPAPSSGGV
+369 VYSMPAPSSGGV

-395 AQYGAGSAQVVHLI
+395 AQYGAGSAQVLHLI

-432 PQKGLTSKK
+432 PQKGLVAKK
-441 YANELADKI
+441 YADELAGKI
-450 KLDRATPSVMVK
+450 KLDRATPSATVK

-535 GIAPGKRPLSSMTP
+535 AIAPGKRPLSSMTP
-549 VIVSTQQGPMLA
+549 VIVSAPEGLVLA

-576 NLINIIDFNMNV
+576 NLVNVIDFKMNIA
-588 TEAIAMPRMHHQWSP
+588 EAIAAPRMHHQWLP
-603 DFLRLEQGFSP
+603 DFLRLERGFSP
-614 DTIALLQKMGHEVRI
+614 DTVVLLKNIGHEVRI
-629 MPAMGRVQTVQ
+629 MPTMGRVQTVQ
-640 RRGNFYFGASDPRNP
+640 RQSNLFWGASDPRNP
-655 DGAALGIG
+655 DGAALGLG
-663 PSP
+663 LNP